1 MGSIHELLKW
11 DVMEMIIAILP
22 NMQSTTA
29 LETTRKRCG
38 AVATAMH
45 FLISAVGTEEG
56 KEIDGA
62 RNGFS
67 P

>member
-1 MGSIHELLKW
+1 MNLK
-11 DVMEMIIAILP
+11 MRSHGGIYLAIYCKYAI
-22 NMQSTTA
+22 NDN
-29 LETTRKRCG
+29 R
-38 AVATAMH
+38 AVAAAMH

-62 RNGFS
+62 RNGIS